1 MPPSSARRPTS
12 CLRQAIPRRRAKVA
26 RRALIALA
34 ATAVLAVGPVASGA
48 ADDEPYTFEDDFESG
63 DLGGWS
69 RTVGSPEIVT
79 RAEHPPGGSPSE
91 DAPRPP
97 DASGAPQEPAAA
109 APAATDTP
117 GAAPDAP
124 PPSSV
129 EPPSV
134 DGGSPSAPDDPP
146 SEGPTAPTDGSTDS
160 GSGSELAS
168 PPDGEDVPDEG
179 DPDVGGTDETP
190 GEPENRLLVTPVNSS
205 YNYVTREFPAA
216 GSVEME
222 FDYRLEGKSHQTLL
236 RMQDN
241 DVSLRNSASGR
252 LMVRLP
258 GEDWKSVG
266 SFAAGKNEWNRVRLE
281 LDVEDGQVIVFANG
295 ERQADLRANLVPET
309 RVLFGDLTQG
319 GGGPYTFDDV
329 SLETTTF
336 DPAGDQT
343 GFFSRDSLWRTP
355 VDSDAG
361 VDPDSDELVAGL
373 VREVGEERHAMY
385 GPGIN
390 STSYSTPV
398 YTVPVDQARVPVKID
413 TSTPSNLQGAFS
425 SVPIPPEAKP
435 AGGNDRHMVI
445 WQPATDTYWEMWRA
459 ERRSDGWHASWGAAT
474 REASKNKGY
483 FEQGSWPGAADY
495 WGATS
500 SKLTLAGGLMRTEE
514 LANGRIDHAL
524 ALGLPGLRANTLA
537 APARRSD
544 GRLPDTDSLPM
555 GARLRIDPD
564 LDLDTLDLPPAVRTM
579 AEAAQRHGMV
589 VHDTSGAVAVY
600 AEDPA
605 QTGSNPYPE
614 LLGSDYPKNLYRL
627 MGRFPWKH
635 LQVMR
640 MDVSTRQADIPA
652 DRDGPTVRLTEPWS
666 STVSGKQV
674 FRTYAMDRSGIS
686 RVEFLVDGVVRST
699 DTAVPW
705 TLGGDGGRWDTAKES
720 NGSHVLS
727 VRAVDRVGNS
737 KTQAKTVKVAN
748 P

>member
-1 MPPSSARRPTS
+1 
-12 CLRQAIPRRRAKVA
+12 
-26 RRALIALA
+26 LIALA
-34 ATAVLAVGPVASGA
+34 ATAVLAVGPVATGA

-69 RTVGSPEIVT
+69 KTVGSPEIVT
-79 RAEHPPGGSPSE
+79 RAEHPPGGSPTE

-97 DASGAPQEPAAA
+97 DDSGAPQEPAAA

-129 EPPSV
+129 DPPG
-134 DGGSPSAPDDPP
+134 DGGGPPAAGDPP
-146 SEGPTAPTDGSTDS
+146 SEGPTSPDDGSTDS
-160 GSGSELAS
+160 GSGSKPTS
-168 PPDGEDVPDEG
+168 PPAAEDEPAEG
-179 DPDVGGTDETP
+179 DSDAGATEAEPD
-190 GEPENRLLVTPVNSS
+190 EPENRLLVTPVNSS
-205 YNYVTREFPAA
+205 YNYMSREFPAA

-222 FDYRLEGKSHQTLL
+222 FDYRPEGKSHQTLV

-241 DVSLRNSASGR
+241 DVSFRNGASGR

-258 GEDWKSVG
+258 GEDWLSVG
-266 SFAAGKNEWNRVRLE
+266 SFAARKLEWTRVRLE
-281 LDVEDGQVIVFANG
+281 LDVEDGRMIVFANG
-295 ERQADLRANLVPET
+295 ERQADLRASLVPET

-319 GGGPYTFDDV
+319 GGGPYAFDEV
-329 SLETTTF
+329 SLETKSWA
-336 DPAGDQT
+336 PVGDES
-343 GFFSRDSLWRTP
+343 GFFSGDSVWRTP
-355 VDSDAG
+355 VDSDG
-361 VDPDSDELVAGL
+361 EVDPESDKLIAGL
-373 VREVGEERHAMY
+373 VSQVDEARHAMY

-425 SVPIPPEAKP
+425 SVPIPADAKP

-483 FEQGSWPGAADY
+483 FEQGSWPGAETY

-544 GRLPDTDSLPM
+544 GRLSDADSLPM

-579 AEAAQRHGMV
+579 AEAAQRYGMI
-589 VHDTSGAVAVY
+589 VHDTSGGVALY

-614 LLGSDYPKNLYRL
+614 LLGADYPRNLYRL

-635 LQVMR
+635 LQVTP
-640 MDVSTRQADIPA
+640 MDLSTRRADQSA
-652 DRDGPTVRLTEPWS
+652 DRDGPTVRMTEPWS

-674 FRTYAMDRSGIS
+674 FRTYANDRSGIG
-686 RVEFLVDGVVRST
+686 RVEFLVDGVLRST